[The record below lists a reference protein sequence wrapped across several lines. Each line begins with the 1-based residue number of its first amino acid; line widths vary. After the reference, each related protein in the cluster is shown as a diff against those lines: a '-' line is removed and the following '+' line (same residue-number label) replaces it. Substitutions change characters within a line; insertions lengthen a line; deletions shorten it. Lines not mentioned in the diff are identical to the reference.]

1 MKKLVD
7 KDVDLVWNIYST
19 KEIVKKYKKD
29 TKFIDITNQLNS
41 WVSENIDYFITSLYL
56 SSLGN
61 FICDKLITTYHLN
74 INKAQNMYLL
84 LAYDDNNLI
93 GVVILS
99 DKEHDISDDFK
110 LNDSKNNLII
120 DYIIVNPEYQNMG
133 IGTRMIKSIQAN
145 QKVLG
150 KSTEGITTVIDN
162 ENTHSQRAFLK
173 NNFQIVIPHSHI
185 CPYFSKYYYTSR
197 IPDKNKEL

>member
-1 MKKLVD
+1 MKKIID
-7 KDVDLVWNIYST
+7 KDTSLVWHIYPT
-19 KEIVKKYKKD
+19 KEVLKKYRKE
-29 TKFIDITNQLNS
+29 TKFKNITAELNS
-41 WVSENIDYFITSLYL
+41 WTSPNINYFITSLHQM
-56 SSLGN
+56 SLGN
-61 FICDKLITTYHLN
+61 YLCENLITHHR
-74 INKAQNMYLL
+74 INDDKGKNMYLL
-84 LAYDDNNLI
+84 LAYDDNNLV

-110 LNDSKNNLII
+110 LGDNQDNMII

-133 IGTRMIKSIQAN
+133 IGTRMIKSIQSN

-162 ENTHSQRAFLK
+162 ENSHSQRAFLK